1 LRGRGRVA
9 IVVAPFSCWSG
20 RFIEKCS
27 ALDVVTVFEYEEV
40 QPPMLHSEQ
49 GAGDTAEAAQTRE
62 EEVVLRGAV
71 AHSIGEDTNH
81 LPNVILSE
89 EAFAA
94 VDEVP
99 KRSARE

>member
-1 LRGRGRVA
+1 
-9 IVVAPFSCWSG
+9 
-20 RFIEKCS
+20 
-27 ALDVVTVFEYEEV
+27 
-40 QPPMLHSEQ
+40 MLHSEQ
-49 GAGDTAEAAQTRE
+49 GAGDAAEAAETRE

-94 VDEVP
+94 VDEGAEALGAGVVMP
-99 KRSARE
+99 ASVEDEDANGHGSTPSRGGSCCP